1 MYKHIL
7 SPLDLGWIKLKNRVL
22 MGSMHT
28 NLEETPGGFER
39 AAIYYAER
47 ARGQAA
53 LIVTGG
59 ISPNEEG
66 CVGPGS
72 AMLTDKSQ
80 LANHRLI
87 TDAIHNEGGVVCM
100 QILHAGRYGY
110 HPKVVAPSS
119 IQAPISFFKPR
130 AMEEQDILRT
140 IDDFVKC
147 TLLAREAG
155 YDGVEI
161 MGSEGYLINQF
172 IAQRTNHREDDWG
185 GSFENRIRF
194 AVEIVRR
201 CREAAGPRFIIIYRL
216 SMLDLVEGGSTW
228 LEVVDLARE
237 IRNAGA
243 TMINTGIGWHE
254 ARIPTI
260 ASMVPRKAFAWVTKK
275 LRQEIDIPLIAVNRI
290 NTPETAEQVL
300 AEGCADMVSMARP
313 FLADAD
319 IVLKT
324 MEGRTDEINTCIA
337 CNQACLDHTFQMKI
351 STCLVNPRACHE
363 TELTYAPTQ
372 NTKNIAVVGAGPAG
386 LAFSH
391 ISSMRGH
398 KVTLYEASDKIGGQ
412 FNLAMAVPGKE
423 DYAETIRY
431 YGSMIRKY
439 NIELRLNTYADPKM
453 LADGKYDVIILAN
466 GIRPRKPD
474 IPGINHPSVISYH
487 ELLSG
492 NKTAGQKVAVIGAG
506 GIGFDVSEY
515 LTHKHQEEDELR
527 IFLRDWGIDDSFT
540 QAGGISAPQPDKPAR
555 QVWLLKRSGGKH
567 GATLGKTTG
576 WIHKASLA
584 AKGVQM
590 LADVAYDKID
600 DEGLHISVKNESMTL
615 AVDTI
620 VICAGQDPDR
630 SLYDELSTLGMA
642 CHLIGGADVA
652 DELDA
657 KRAIN
662 DACRLA
668 DKI

>member
-1 MYKHIL
+1 
-7 SPLDLGWIKLKNRVL
+7 
-22 MGSMHT
+22 
-28 NLEETPGGFER
+28 
-39 AAIYYAER
+39 
-47 ARGQAA
+47 
-53 LIVTGG
+53 
-59 ISPNEEG
+59 
-66 CVGPGS
+66 
-72 AMLTDKSQ
+72 
-80 LANHRLI
+80 
-87 TDAIHNEGGVVCM
+87 
-100 QILHAGRYGY
+100 
-110 HPKVVAPSS
+110 
-119 IQAPISFFKPR
+119 
-130 AMEEQDILRT
+130 MEEQDILRT

-194 AVEIVRR
+194 AVDIVRR

-363 TELTYAPTQ
+363 TELTYAPAQ
-372 NTKNIAVVGAGPAG
+372 NLKKIAVVGAGPAG

-391 ISSMRGH
+391 ISSMR
-398 KVTLYEASDKIGGQ
+398 
-412 FNLAMAVPGKE
+412 
-423 DYAETIRY
+423 
-431 YGSMIRKY
+431 
-439 NIELRLNTYADPKM
+439 
-453 LADGKYDVIILAN
+453 
-466 GIRPRKPD
+466 
-474 IPGINHPSVISYH
+474 
-487 ELLSG
+487 
-492 NKTAGQKVAVIGAG
+492 
-506 GIGFDVSEY
+506 
-515 LTHKHQEEDELR
+515 
-527 IFLRDWGIDDSFT
+527 
-540 QAGGISAPQPDKPAR
+540 
-555 QVWLLKRSGGKH
+555 
-567 GATLGKTTG
+567 ATK
-576 WIHKASLA
+576 
-584 AKGVQM
+584 
-590 LADVAYDKID
+590 
-600 DEGLHISVKNESMTL
+600 
-615 AVDTI
+615 
-620 VICAGQDPDR
+620 
-630 SLYDELSTLGMA
+630 
-642 CHLIGGADVA
+642 
-652 DELDA
+652 
-657 KRAIN
+657 
-662 DACRLA
+662 
-668 DKI
+668 